1 MTNTAELPTKDTI
14 TLIINKKNVD
24 KVTYVFKN
32 RYGNKIGE
40 YVNKPPATLSPQSN
54 VAKQYKQIMNRK
66 AKTDS
71 KMLNNQF
78 EEVKQLLQLN
88 YENELSIIEQEIAD
102 KLRADLEKNLTKSK
116 EAITKLQSVDYP
128 LIYIGSIVE
137 WFTAGERNNI
147 LYAFTVYAGQ
157 VILKNP
163 VSVIC
168 LGEASSGKSHI
179 QETALRLI
187 PEKFIVNEKK
197 ITEAALFNR
206 AKKDRYFYDGKI
218 VNYGD
223 MGGANDHEFM
233 EESKNLMKELQSD
246 GFLNKPLNIPD
257 GEGGWEVK
265 DLKLEG
271 RPCLTYTTVPNHNFD
286 EQEMS
291 RTIFITPRMDNKE
304 IFNRRN
310 RLLEF
315 KHGRSYNTLKKY
327 ENEAELV
334 PYMLLHLKEVFED
347 IAIINP
353 NVYFVIDF
361 LKNSAFYKRDF
372 DKFNGILKTITALNY
387 YNHEVH
393 DVDGEKVILTNIA
406 EVQQFMSLLNLYKE
420 SISANLAPKAVDVL
434 NDIKNNIDEWKM
446 QKERVMP
453 GMGITTSEYFQLQ
466 NLELSLDSV
475 RKYMYELKNQGFLQ
489 ITERFSNFNIYDLAK
504 SEIAHI
510 SYNLKHIDDS
520 VYDDIRYEIG
530 EWIVDLMN
538 EDMFVEGLSVMNFD
552 SEVEKPVWAKTR
564 KTKKT
569 FRKVFE
575 KPLLEKD

>member
-1 MTNTAELPTKDTI
+1 MRLP
-14 TLIINKKNVD
+14 
-24 KVTYVFKN
+24 
-32 RYGNKIGE
+32 
-40 YVNKPPATLSPQSN
+40 
-54 VAKQYKQIMNRK
+54 
-66 AKTDS
+66 
-71 KMLNNQF
+71 
-78 EEVKQLLQLN
+78 
-88 YENELSIIEQEIAD
+88 
-102 KLRADLEKNLTKSK
+102 
-116 EAITKLQSVDYP
+116 
-128 LIYIGSIVE
+128 
-137 WFTAGERNNI
+137 
-147 LYAFTVYAGQ
+147 YAGQ

-179 QETALRLI
+179 QETVLRLI

-223 MGGANDHEFM
+223 MGGVNDHEFM

-271 RPCLTYTTVPNHNFD
+271 RPCRTYTTVPNHNFD
-286 EQEMS
+286 EQKMS
-291 RTIFITPRMDNKE
+291 RSIFITPRMDNKE

-310 RLLEF
+310 KLLEF

-327 ENEAELV
+327 ENEAEMV

-347 IAIINP
+347 ISIINP
-353 NVYFVIDF
+353 YVYFIIDF

-387 YNHEVH
+387 YNHKVH
-393 DVDGEKVILTNIA
+393 DIGGKKVILTNIA
-406 EVQQFMSLLNLYKE
+406 DVQQFMSLLNPYKE
-420 SISANLAPKAVDVL
+420 SISANRAPKAVDVL
-434 NDIKNNIDEWKM
+434 NDIRNNINEWKM
-446 QKERVMP
+446 QKERVMS
-453 GMGITTSEYFQLQ
+453 GMGITTTEYFQLQ

-489 ITERFSNFNIYDLAK
+489 ITERFSYFNVYDLAK

-520 VYDDIRYEIG
+520 VYEDIRYEIG
-530 EWIVDLMN
+530 EWVVELMN
-538 EDMFVEGLSVMNFD
+538 EDRFVEGLSVMNFD
-552 SEVEKPVWAKTR
+552 SEVEKPVWVKTR
-564 KTKKT
+564 KIKKT

>member
-1 MTNTAELPTKDTI
+1 MTNIAELPTKDTI
-14 TLIINKKNVD
+14 TLIINKKNPD

-40 YVNKPPATLSPQSN
+40 HVNRPPATLSPQSN
-54 VAKQYKQIMNRK
+54 VARQCKQIMNRK
-66 AKTDS
+66 GKMDP
-71 KMLNNQF
+71 KMLNNRF

-88 YENELSIIEQEIAD
+88 YENEISIIEQEIAD
-102 KLRADLEKNLTKSK
+102 KLQAEQEKNLTKSK
-116 EAITKLQSVDYP
+116 EAITKLQSLDYP

-271 RPCLTYTTVPNHNFD
+271 QPCLTYTTVPNHNFD

-291 RTIFITPRMDNKE
+291 RSIFITPRMDNKE

-327 ENEAELV
+327 EKEAELV

-353 NVYFVIDF
+353 YVYFVIDF

-387 YNHEVH
+387 YNHEIH
-393 DVDGEKVILTNIA
+393 DVDGKKVILTNIA
-406 EVQQFMSLLNLYKE
+406 DVQQFMSLLNPYKE

-434 NDIKNNIDEWKM
+434 NDIRNNIDEWKM

-520 VYDDIRYEIG
+520 VYEDIRYEIG
-530 EWIVDLMN
+530 EWIVELMN
-538 EDMFVEGLSVMNFD
+538 EDRFVEGLSVMNFD
-552 SEVEKPVWAKTR
+552 SEVEKPVWAKTI

-575 KPLLEKD
+575 KPLLEND